1 MVSPEMRLELVDLL
15 IRQTEAS
22 LARLETEREQ
32 IAEAG
37 EPSAAMRG
45 RLIELETEI
54 EQLRGA
60 LRSKLSERDEILTE
74 IASRD
79 L

>member
-22 LARLETEREQ
+22 LARLETEREEN
-32 IAEAG
+32 AEG
-37 EPSAAMRG
+37 EPSAAVRS
-45 RLIELETEI
+45 RLVELETEI
-54 EQLRGA
+54 EQLRDT